1 MKPHLP
7 ATLLLLAA
15 AGFVSAAPPVATP
28 AALVQAVLEAND
40 ALTAAAN
47 RLDTEA
53 FFARIVESDETRII
67 QDGRLFTTRAE
78 AIAAFRQGSQGVAKL
93 ARRFNDPHVTML
105 ASDVALLT
113 SAGSTALTLQD
124 GRSFE
129 SPFAVS
135 LVFVLRDGRWTLLHG
150 HFSVPNSAP

>member
-1 MKPHLP
+1 MKPRLP
-7 ATLLLLAA
+7 ATLLLLAV
-15 AGFVSAAPPVATP
+15 AGIVSAAPPVATP

-40 ALTAAAN
+40 TLTAAAN
-47 RLDTEA
+47 RLDAEA
-53 FFARIVESDETRII
+53 FFALIAESDESRII

-78 AIAAFRQGSQGVAKL
+78 AIAAFRQGSQGVAKIE
-93 ARRFNDPHVTML
+93 RRFNDPHVTVL

-113 SAGSTALTLQD
+113 AAGSTALTLQD

-135 LVFVLRDGRWTLLHG
+135 LVFVLRDGRWILLHG
-150 HFSVPNSAP
+150 HFSVPNPAP